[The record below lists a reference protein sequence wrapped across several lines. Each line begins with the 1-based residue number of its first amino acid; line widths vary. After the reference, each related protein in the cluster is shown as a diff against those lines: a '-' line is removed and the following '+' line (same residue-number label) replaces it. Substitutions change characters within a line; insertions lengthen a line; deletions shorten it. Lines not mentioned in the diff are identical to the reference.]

1 MKHVEYLEKV
11 IQKQLDLMHDRDIW
25 KKPER

>member
-25 KKPER
+25 KKSER